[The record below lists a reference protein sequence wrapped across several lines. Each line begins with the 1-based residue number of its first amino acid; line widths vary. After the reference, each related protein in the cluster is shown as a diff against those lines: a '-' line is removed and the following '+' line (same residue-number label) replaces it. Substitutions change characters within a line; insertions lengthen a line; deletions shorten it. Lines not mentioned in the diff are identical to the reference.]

1 MILASETKTVTRT
14 ERYVH
19 ESEQGPIVDERV
31 VTTVYKGEEPVDHK
45 VDERTTS
52 MNDFEEERWH
62 SQEEVP
68 IDDELVTN
76 SRQAMFS
83 TREERTDDGIVTT
96 TTFTTSHVVPE
107 PEIRDS
113 VIEAETPT
121 SLPVSEDRP
130 ESAGQF

>member
-1 MILASETKTVTRT
+1 MTRT

-45 VDERTTS
+45 IDERTTS